1 MKKTTP
7 HNKPIA
13 SVIKNY
19 MDKKS
24 GKVTESREEIR
35 RRFHGL
41 DWKDQKKIMNAF
53 LDAGKS
59 DREWA
64 YSILLDLWDS
74 SFETKVRELW
84 EEHHDERCAWVIIRN
99 FPPEYLKEHMEEL
112 SEGRNYY
119 FICRRLAADPGY
131 EINKDLLGAT
141 DYLMVLH
148 HSNKTI
154 EDNEAT
160 DILFQTVHDISVH
173 WWPSMEL
180 SRDYRPDRKEM
191 MSASDFDKVSMA
203 LYYLRM
209 MGKEEVILSFKEWDD
224 AMQERVR
231 QSDEYA
237 ELLKQPLSD
246 HDFADRLA
254 SIVQRHIGQTLP
266 EKYRRLDT
274 NPRENPPG
282 VFLSQDE
289 EVDPFLSEEKDQD
302 ASSPLLPF

>member
-1 MKKTTP
+1 MKRSIP
-7 HNKPIA
+7 HNKPIT

-84 EEHHDERCAWVIIRN
+84 EEHHDERCAWVIIRH
-99 FPPEYLKEHMEEL
+99 FPSEYLKEHTEEL
-112 SEGRNYY
+112 SEDRNYY
-119 FICRRLAADPGY
+119 FICRRLAADAGY
-131 EINKDLLGAT
+131 EINKDLLSAT
-141 DYLMVLH
+141 DYLMILH
-148 HSNKTI
+148 HANRTI
-154 EDNEAT
+154 EDHEAEG
-160 DILFQTVHDISVH
+160 ILYQIVQEIAVH

-180 SRDYRPDRKEM
+180 SRNYRPDRKEM
-191 MSASDFDKVSMA
+191 MSVSGFKKVSMT
-203 LYYLRM
+203 LYYLRK
-209 MGKEEVILSFKEWDD
+209 MGKVKVIESFKEWDV
-224 AMQERVR
+224 AVQESVS
-231 QSDEYA
+231 QCAEYA

-246 HDFADRLA
+246 HDFADMLA
-254 SIVQRHIGQTLP
+254 TIMQRHIGQFLP
-266 EKYRRLDT
+266 EKYKRLET
-274 NPRENPPG
+274 NPWENPPG

-289 EVDPFLSEEKDQD
+289 DVDSFQYEEKDKD
-302 ASSPLLPF
+302 PSSPSLPF